1 MAGLRPSK
9 PGMPLSRPLL
19 NLGGG
24 DKSGLAKAFQ
34 ALVGGKPKPAP
45 PPGKPFAGPQFALAL
60 EVLTGLGFQILPG
73 TNPPG
78 LTHPLAPDRRT
89 SCRLAAETFDPESW
103 ALDWAAR
110 NFPEMEFYLPFIIRR
125 AVLSRKNQPANGRPT
140 TPEPEYDDDGF
151 LAEYP

>member
-9 PGMPLSRPLL
+9 PGMSVSRPLL

-24 DKSGLAKAFQ
+24 DKSGLAKAFR
-34 ALVGGKPKPAP
+34 ALVGGKPKSP
-45 PPGKPFAGPQFALAL
+45 PTEKSLAGPPFTLAL

-73 TNPPG
+73 TTPPE
-78 LTHPLAPDRRT
+78 LAHSFAPGRPII
-89 SCRLAAETFDPESW
+89 CQPPMETFDPESW

-110 NFPEMEFYLPFIIRR
+110 NFPEMEFYLPFIVRR
-125 AVLSRKNQPANGRPT
+125 AALARKNQAANGRPT

>member
-9 PGMPLSRPLL
+9 RGMLASRPLL

-34 ALVGGKPKPAP
+34 ALVGGKRKEPSPA
-45 PPGKPFAGPQFALAL
+45 AGPQFAQAL
-60 EVLTGLGFQILPG
+60 EVLTGLGFQIRPG
-73 TNPPG
+73 TTPPG
-78 LTHPLAPDRRT
+78 LAHPLAPDRHRT
-89 SCRLAAETFDPESW
+89 CQPPAGPFDPESW
-103 ALDWAAR
+103 ALDWATR
-110 NFPEMEFYLPFIIRR
+110 NFPEMEFYLPFILRC
-125 AVLSRKNQPANGRPT
+125 AALSRKSQPTDGRPN